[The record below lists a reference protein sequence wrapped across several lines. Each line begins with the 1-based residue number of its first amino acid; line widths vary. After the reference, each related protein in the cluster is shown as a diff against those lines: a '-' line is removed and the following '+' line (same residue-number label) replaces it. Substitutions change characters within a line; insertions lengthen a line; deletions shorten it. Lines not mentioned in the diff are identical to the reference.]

1 MMRDENIV
9 CFAKDWSDD
18 PTSNNHV
25 MRALARDNR
34 VLWLNSIATR
44 VPNLSSTG
52 DVSKILK
59 KLKSF
64 AQGPIH
70 VENGLDVYTPI
81 VLPFPY
87 SALAG
92 RANERI
98 LDMSLRLL
106 RSRRGMKD
114 FQLWTF
120 LPTTGKYIGKL
131 GESFTVY
138 YCIDEWSHFSNL
150 PKDKI
155 VAMESELCRRVDIVF
170 ATATRLLERRA
181 HLNPETHL
189 ALHGVDQAHFAK
201 ALHPAT
207 PVADE
212 VMDLP
217 HPVLGFIGLIQDWVD
232 LELIRYIATKRK
244 TWTIVLVGKSL
255 VDLSRIQ
262 DLKNV
267 KVLGRKPYESLP
279 SYCKGFDLALIPFVK
294 NELTL
299 NVNPIKLREYLSAG
313 LPVVSVDIPE
323 VARYVSSHGGL
334 ANACAVATEHDEFL
348 AAIEQLLANDSPA
361 ARCQRS
367 NAMLEETWER
377 VVGRVGAEVARVKAE
392 RGRSSR

>member
-1 MMRDENIV
+1 MRDENIV
-9 CFAKDWSDD
+9 CFAKDWSED

-25 MRALARDNR
+25 MRVLAQDNK

-44 VPNLSSTG
+44 VPNLSSAG

-64 AQGPIH
+64 AKGPIH

-81 VLPFPY
+81 VLPFPH

-92 RANERI
+92 RANEKI
-98 LDMSLRLL
+98 LDVSLRLL
-106 RSRRGMKD
+106 RSRRSMKD

-120 LPTTGKYIGKL
+120 LPTTGQYIGKL

-170 ATATRLLERRA
+170 VTAARLLERRA

-201 ALHPAT
+201 ALDPAT

-244 TWTIVLVGKSL
+244 SWTIVLVGKPL
-255 VDLSRIQ
+255 VDLSRIL

-313 LPVVSVDIPE
+313 LPVVSIDIPE

-334 ANACAVATEHDEFL
+334 ANACAVATEYDEFL
-348 AAIEQLLANDSPA
+348 AAIERLLADDSPA
-361 ARCQRS
+361 GRCQRS
-367 NAMLEETWER
+367 NAMREETWER
-377 VVGRVGAEVARVKAE
+377 VVAKVGAEVARVKAD

>member
-1 MMRDENIV
+1 MRDENIV

-44 VPNLSSTG
+44 VPNLGSSG
-52 DVSKILK
+52 DVSKIVK

-64 AQGPIH
+64 AQGPTH

-81 VLPFPY
+81 VLPFPH

-120 LPTTGKYIGKL
+120 LPTTGQYIGKL

-155 VAMESELCRRVDIVF
+155 VQS
-170 ATATRLLERRA
+170 
-181 HLNPETHL
+181 
-189 ALHGVDQAHFAK
+189 
-201 ALHPAT
+201 
-207 PVADE
+207 
-212 VMDLP
+212 
-217 HPVLGFIGLIQDWVD
+217 
-232 LELIRYIATKRK
+232 
-244 TWTIVLVGKSL
+244 
-255 VDLSRIQ
+255 
-262 DLKNV
+262 
-267 KVLGRKPYESLP
+267 
-279 SYCKGFDLALIPFVK
+279 
-294 NELTL
+294 
-299 NVNPIKLREYLSAG
+299 
-313 LPVVSVDIPE
+313 
-323 VARYVSSHGGL
+323 
-334 ANACAVATEHDEFL
+334 
-348 AAIEQLLANDSPA
+348 
-361 ARCQRS
+361 
-367 NAMLEETWER
+367 
-377 VVGRVGAEVARVKAE
+377 
-392 RGRSSR
+392 